1 MLPTNFVILPI
12 LDISTELCTISFH
25 FIRFHTC
32 FGWFNFWDWYYGT
45 DAELERT
52 PVIKERH
59 VVLKDLR
66 SARELVPDGKYD

>member
-1 MLPTNFVILPI
+1 MKLMPIWIFQFNFQVSAITFP
-12 LDISTELCTISFH
+12 H
-25 FIRFHTC
+25 FNRFHTC

>member
-1 MLPTNFVILPI
+1 M
-12 LDISTELCTISFH
+12 
-25 FIRFHTC
+25 IRFHTC